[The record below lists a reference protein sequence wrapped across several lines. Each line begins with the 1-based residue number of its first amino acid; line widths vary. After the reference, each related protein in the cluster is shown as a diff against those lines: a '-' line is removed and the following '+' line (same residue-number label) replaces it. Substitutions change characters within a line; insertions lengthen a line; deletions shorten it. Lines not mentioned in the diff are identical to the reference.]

1 MSDDPNQADVSER
14 LARLEADSS
23 GTPIVSTRRSPLVAV
38 LVVVL
43 IGLGGTVLYLLDQ
56 PEEEVVLPTATPDE
70 FQPEGDGFGAIEPFV
85 PPAPPEPEI
94 VEVPASTPEPNAE
107 LLAQIAALQ
116 AQIEAIQ
123 SAPETVVE
131 EDTAAAEA
139 MNALTAQLAE
149 LQAASEAAQE
159 KFATELAARDRE
171 LQELRMDL
179 DMARLEAQ
187 APKPAPSGPSEEEL
201 RLREEERLRRE
212 EEARRLAELQR
223 RADEERA
230 FQERRIQSPTLA
242 FGGQSSGA
250 TGSELAE
257 RTFGEVTDFVLNG
270 ALPSTVTQSEVIAN
284 PSNTVIQGTVIQAA
298 LETAISSE
306 LAGQV
311 RAITSENVYS
321 YDGSRLLIP
330 AGSRLIGRYRSGV
343 EIAQS
348 RVTVAWD
355 RIILPNDQTVQISSF
370 GADELGRS
378 GTTGFVDTRF
388 AERFGSAALISLI
401 SAAPSVAANQT
412 EDEIA
417 EDVLEDIGDDLAD
430 ATDSVIGEYLSIGPV
445 IYVDQGARI
454 TVMVDRDL
462 EIF

>member
-1 MSDDPNQADVSER
+1 MSDDPKQPDVSER
-14 LARLEADSS
+14 LARLEAGAS
-23 GTPIVSTRRSPLVAV
+23 GSPVRATRRSPLIAILVVALVGMGGAV
-38 LVVVL
+38 L
-43 IGLGGTVLYLLDQ
+43 LLLNKAD
-56 PEEEVVLPTATPDE
+56 EDVVLPTATPDE
-70 FQPEGDGFGAIEPFV
+70 FQPEGDGFGTIEPFV
-85 PPAPPEPEI
+85 PPAPPEPQV
-94 VEVPASTPEPNAE
+94 VEVPVPASEPNAE

-123 SAPETVVE
+123 NAPEPVVK

-149 LQAASEAAQE
+149 LQAASEAAQQQ
-159 KFATELAARDRE
+159 FAEELEARDRE
-171 LQELRMDL
+171 LQQLRMDL
-179 DMARLEAQ
+179 DLARLEAQ
-187 APKPAPSGPSEEEL
+187 QPSPAPSGPTEEEL
-201 RLREEERLRRE
+201 RLQEEERLRRE
-212 EEARRLAELQR
+212 EEARRLAELQLR
-223 RADEERA
+223 SEEERA
-230 FQERRIQSPTLA
+230 FQERRILSPVIA
-242 FGGQSSGA
+242 FGGA
-250 TGSELAE
+250 TGGPEGAELAE

-270 ALPSTVTQSEVIAN
+270 AFPSPVTQSEVIAN

-321 YDGSRLLIP
+321 YDGTRLLIP
-330 AGSRLIGRYRSGV
+330 AGSRLIGRYRSGAD
-343 EIAQS
+343 IAQ
-348 RVTVAWD
+348 RRLTIAWD
-355 RIILPNDQTVQISSF
+355 RIILPSNQTIQISAF

-412 EDEIA
+412 EDELA

>member
-1 MSDDPNQADVSER
+1 MSDDPKQPDVSER
-14 LARLEADSS
+14 LARLEAGATGS
-23 GTPIVSTRRSPLVAV
+23 PARATRRSPLLAILVVALVGMGGAV
-38 LVVVL
+38 L
-43 IGLGGTVLYLLDQ
+43 LLLNQAD
-56 PEEEVVLPTATPDE
+56 EDVVLPTATPDE
-70 FQPEGDGFGAIEPFV
+70 FQPEGDGFGTIEPFV
-85 PPAPPEPEI
+85 PPAQLGPQV
-94 VEVPASTPEPNAE
+94 VEVPVPAPEPNAE
-107 LLAQIAALQ
+107 LLAQITALQ

-123 SAPETVVE
+123 NAPEPVVE

-149 LQAASEAAQE
+149 LQAASEAAQQQ
-159 KFATELAARDRE
+159 FAEELEARDRE
-171 LQELRMDL
+171 LQQLRMDL
-179 DMARLEAQ
+179 DLARLEAQ
-187 APKPAPSGPSEEEL
+187 QPSPAPSGPTEEEL
-201 RLREEERLRRE
+201 RLQEEERLRRE

-223 RADEERA
+223 RSEEERA
-230 FQERRIQSPTLA
+230 FQERRILSPVIA
-242 FGGQSSGA
+242 FGGA
-250 TGSELAE
+250 TGGPEGAELAE

-270 ALPSTVTQSEVIAN
+270 AFPSPVTQSEVIAN

-321 YDGSRLLIP
+321 YDGTRLLIP
-330 AGSRLIGRYRSGV
+330 AGSRLIGRYRSGAD
-343 EIAQS
+343 IAQ
-348 RVTVAWD
+348 RRLTIAWD
-355 RIILPNDQTVQISSF
+355 RIILPSDQTIQISAF

-401 SAAPSVAANQT
+401 SAAPAVAANQT
-412 EDEIA
+412 EDELA

>member
-14 LARLEADSS
+14 LSRLEAGASGSPVSS
-23 GTPIVSTRRSPLVAV
+23 QRRSPLMAI

-43 IGLGGTVLYLLDQ
+43 IGLAGTVFYLLNQ

-70 FQPEGDGFGAIEPFV
+70 FQPEGEGFGTIEPFV
-85 PPAPPEPEI
+85 PPEPEVRV
-94 VEVPASTPEPNAE
+94 VEAEPDPVEPNAE

-116 AQIEAIQ
+116 AQIEEIQ
-123 SAPETVVE
+123 NAPEPVVE

-139 MNALTAQLAE
+139 MNALTAQLAA
-149 LQAASEAAQE
+149 LQEASEAAQE
-159 KFATELAARDRE
+159 QFASELEARDRE
-171 LQELRMDL
+171 LQQLRMDL
-179 DMARLEAQ
+179 DLARLEAQ
-187 APKPAPSGPSEEEL
+187 TPAPAPSGPSEEEM

-223 RADEERA
+223 RAEEERA
-230 FQERRIQSPTLA
+230 FQERRIQSPTIA
-242 FGGQSSGA
+242 FGGATSGEPG
-250 TGSELAE
+250 TELAE
-257 RTFGEVTDFVLNG
+257 RAFGDVTDFVLNG
-270 ALPSTVTQSEVIAN
+270 ALPSQVTQAEVIAN
-284 PSNTVIQGTVIQAA
+284 PSNTVMQGTVIQAA

-321 YDGSRLLIP
+321 YNGSRLLIP

-343 EIAQS
+343 DIAQS
-348 RVTVAWD
+348 RITIAWD
-355 RIILPNDQTVQISSF
+355 RIILPSNQSVVISSF

-401 SAAPSVAANQT
+401 SASPTIAANET
-412 EDEIA
+412 EDEVA
-417 EDVLEDIGDDLAD
+417 EDILEDIGDDLAD

>member
-23 GTPIVSTRRSPLVAV
+23 GTPIVSTRRSPIVAV

-131 EDTAAAEA
+131 EDAATAEA

-159 KFATELAARDRE
+159 QFATELAARDRE

-187 APKPAPSGPSEEEL
+187 APKPAPSGPTEEEL

-230 FQERRIQSPTLA
+230 FQERRILSPTIA
-242 FGGQSSGA
+242 FGGQSSGS

>member
-14 LARLEADSS
+14 LARLEA
-23 GTPIVSTRRSPLVAV
+23 GAPGAPIAPARRSPLVAI
-38 LVVVL
+38 LVVIL
-43 IGLGGTVLYLLDQ
+43 IGLGGAVLYLLNQ
-56 PEEEVVLPTATPDE
+56 PEDEVALPTATPDE
-70 FQPEGDGFGAIEPFV
+70 FQPEGEGFGAIRPFV

-94 VEVPASTPEPNAE
+94 VEVPAPNPEPNAE
-107 LLAQIAALQ
+107 LLAQIATLQ

-123 SAPETVVE
+123 NAPEPVVE

-159 KFATELAARDRE
+159 QFADELAARDRE
-171 LQELRMDL
+171 LQQLRMDL
-179 DMARLEAQ
+179 DLARLEAS
-187 APKPAPSGPSEEEL
+187 APAPAPAGPTEEEL

-223 RADEERA
+223 RAEEERA
-230 FQERRIQSPTLA
+230 FQERRIQSPTIA
-242 FGGQSSGA
+242 FGGQSTGA
-250 TGSELAE
+250 TGSELAD

-270 ALPSTVTQSEVIAN
+270 ALPATVSQSEVIAN

-321 YDGSRLLIP
+321 YDGTRLLIP

>member
-1 MSDDPNQADVSER
+1 MSDDPNQAEVNQR
-14 LARLEADSS
+14 LARLEA
-23 GTPIVSTRRSPLVAV
+23 GAAGAPIASQRRSPVIAI
-38 LVVVL
+38 LVVAL
-43 IGLGGTVLYLLDQ
+43 IGMAGAFFYMLNQ

-94 VEVPASTPEPNAE
+94 VEVPSPNPEPNAE

-123 SAPETVVE
+123 NAPEPVVE
-131 EDTAAAEA
+131 EDTSAADA

-159 KFATELAARDRE
+159 QFAAEMAERDRE

-179 DMARLEAQ
+179 DLARLEANT
-187 APKPAPSGPSEEEL
+187 PAPAPAGPTEDEL
-201 RLREEERLRRE
+201 LLREQERLRRE

-230 FQERRIQSPTLA
+230 FQEARIQSPTIA
-242 FGGQSSGA
+242 FGGATSGGPG
-250 TGSELAE
+250 TELAE
-257 RTFGEVTDFVLNG
+257 RTFGDVTDFVLNG
-270 ALPSTVTQSEVIAN
+270 ALPSQVTQSEVIAN

-330 AGSRLIGRYRSGV
+330 AGSRLIGRYRSGA

-355 RIILPNDQTVQISSF
+355 RIILPTNQSVQISSF

-388 AERFGSAALISLI
+388 TERLGSTALISLI
-401 SAAPSVAANQT
+401 SAAPTVAANQT
-412 EDEIA
+412 EDELA
-417 EDVLEDIGDDLAD
+417 EDVLKDVGDDLAD
-430 ATDSVIGEYLSIGPV
+430 ATGSIIGEYLSIKPV

>member
-1 MSDDPNQADVSER
+1 MSDEPKQPDVSER
-14 LARLEADSS
+14 LARLEAGAS
-23 GTPIVSTRRSPLVAV
+23 GSPVRATRRSPLLAI
-38 LVVVL
+38 LVVALV
-43 IGLGGTVLYLLDQ
+43 GMGGAILLLLNQADQ
-56 PEEEVVLPTATPDE
+56 DVVLPTATPDE
-70 FQPEGDGFGAIEPFV
+70 FQPEGDGFGTIEPFV
-85 PPAPPEPEI
+85 PPAPPEPQV
-94 VEVPASTPEPNAE
+94 VEVPVPAPEPNAE

-123 SAPETVVE
+123 NAPVPVVE

-149 LQAASEAAQE
+149 LQAASEVAQQQ
-159 KFATELAARDRE
+159 FAEELEARDRE
-171 LQELRMDL
+171 LQQLRMDL
-179 DMARLEAQ
+179 DLARLEAQ
-187 APKPAPSGPSEEEL
+187 QPAPAPSGPTEEEL
-201 RLREEERLRRE
+201 RLQEEERLRRE

-223 RADEERA
+223 RSEEERA
-230 FQERRIQSPTLA
+230 FQERRILSTVIA
-242 FGGQSSGA
+242 FGGA
-250 TGSELAE
+250 TGGPEGAELAE

-270 ALPSTVTQSEVIAN
+270 AFPSPVTQSEVIAN

-321 YDGSRLLIP
+321 YDGTRLLIP
-330 AGSRLIGRYRSGV
+330 AGSRLIGRYRSGAD
-343 EIAQS
+343 IAQ
-348 RVTVAWD
+348 RRLTIAWD
-355 RIILPNDQTVQISSF
+355 RIILPSDQTIQISAF

-401 SAAPSVAANQT
+401 SAAPAVAANQT
-412 EDEIA
+412 EDELA

>member
-1 MSDDPNQADVSER
+1 MSDNPNQAQVSER
-14 LARLEADSS
+14 LARLEAGATGS
-23 GTPIVSTRRSPLVAV
+23 PVRATRRSPLLAILVVAV
-38 LVVVL
+38 LGMGGAVL
-43 IGLGGTVLYLLDQ
+43 LLLSQ
-56 PEEEVVLPTATPDE
+56 PDEDVVLPTATPDE
-70 FQPEGDGFGAIEPFV
+70 FQPEGDGFGTIEPFV
-85 PPAPPEPEI
+85 PPAPPEPQV
-94 VEVPASTPEPNAE
+94 VEVPVPAPEPNAE

-123 SAPETVVE
+123 NVPEPVVE
-131 EDTAAAEA
+131 EDTATEA
-139 MNALTAQLAE
+139 MNALTAQLAD
-149 LQAASEAAQE
+149 LQAASEAAQQQ
-159 KFATELAARDRE
+159 FAEELEARDRE
-171 LQELRMDL
+171 LQQLRIDL
-179 DMARLEAQ
+179 DLARIEAQ
-187 APKPAPSGPSEEEL
+187 QPAPAPSGPTEEEL
-201 RLREEERLRRE
+201 RLQEEERLRRE

-223 RADEERA
+223 RSEEERA
-230 FQERRIQSPTLA
+230 FQERRILSPVIA
-242 FGGQSSGA
+242 FGGA
-250 TGSELAE
+250 TGSPEGAELAE

-270 ALPSTVTQSEVIAN
+270 ALPSPVTQSEVIAN

-321 YDGSRLLIP
+321 YDGTRLLIP
-330 AGSRLIGRYRSGV
+330 AGSRLIGRYRSGAD
-343 EIAQS
+343 IAQ
-348 RVTVAWD
+348 RRLTIAWD
-355 RIILPNDQTVQISSF
+355 RIILPSDQTIQISAF

-401 SAAPSVAANQT
+401 SAAPAVAANQT
-412 EDEIA
+412 EDELA

>member
-1 MSDDPNQADVSER
+1 MSDNPNQPDVSER
-14 LARLEADSS
+14 LARLEAGAS
-23 GTPIVSTRRSPLVAV
+23 GRPVTATRRSPLTAL

-43 IGLGGTVLYLLDQ
+43 IGLGGTVLYLINQ
-56 PEEEVVLPTATPDE
+56 PEKEVALPTATPDE
-70 FQPEGDGFGAIEPFV
+70 FQPEGDGFGTIEPFV

-94 VEVPASTPEPNAE
+94 VEVPVPAPEPNAE

-123 SAPETVVE
+123 IAPDPVVE

-139 MNALTAQLAE
+139 INALTAQLAE
-149 LQAASEAAQE
+149 LQAASEAARQQ
-159 KFATELAARDRE
+159 FADELQARDRA
-171 LQELRMDL
+171 LQQLRMDL
-179 DMARLEAQ
+179 DLARLEAQ
-187 APKPAPSGPSEEEL
+187 QPTPAPAGPTDEEQ
-201 RLREEERLRRE
+201 RRMEEERRRQE

-223 RADEERA
+223 RAEEERA
-230 FQERRIQSPTLA
+230 FQERRILSPVIA
-242 FGGQSSGA
+242 FGGA
-250 TGSELAE
+250 TETPGGTELAE
-257 RTFGEVTDFVLNG
+257 RTLSEAADFVLNG
-270 ALPSTVTQSEVIAN
+270 AFPSPVTQSEVIAN
-284 PSNTVIQGTVIQAA
+284 PANTVIQGTVIQAA
-298 LETAISSE
+298 LETAITSE

-321 YDGSRLLIP
+321 YDGTRLLIP
-330 AGSRLIGRYRSGV
+330 AGSRLIGRYRSGAD
-343 EIAQS
+343 IAQ
-348 RVTVAWD
+348 RRLTIAWD
-355 RIILPNDQTVQISSF
+355 RIILPNDQTVQISAF
-370 GADELGRS
+370 GADGLGRS

-401 SAAPSVAANQT
+401 SAAPTVAANET
-412 EDEIA
+412 EDELA

-430 ATDSVIGEYLSIGPV
+430 ATDAVIGEYLSIGPV